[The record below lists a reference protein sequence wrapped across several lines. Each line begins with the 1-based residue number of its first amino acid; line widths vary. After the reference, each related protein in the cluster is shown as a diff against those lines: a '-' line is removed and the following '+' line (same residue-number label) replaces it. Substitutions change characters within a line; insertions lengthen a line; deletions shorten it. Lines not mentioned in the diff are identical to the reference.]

1 MAISLA
7 VENKR
12 QPACMLPYIDDGG
25 G

>member
-12 QPACMLPYIDDGG
+12 LPACMLPYIDDGG